1 MKRIAII
8 ERLENSGK
16 DKPFN
21 IVYYLDSSYRK
32 IFDKLNILLIS
43 VISEKNIEEIS
54 NICDGLILTG
64 SANDVYPKYYNE
76 EPIEGKKYDKFDEYL
91 LVKKCVEEFN
101 KYNKPILGICGG
113 IQELNVIFGGT
124 LFQSIPNHNLKDQ
137 SKHILNIEKNSFLHK
152 IYKKEKM
159 EVNSY
164 HKQAIKD
171 VAPGFKIIAKCD
183 DGIIEGIEK
192 DNIIGVQWHP
202 ESVLDMEFFEGF
214 IKIFFN

>member
-1 MKRIAII
+1 M
-8 ERLENSGK
+8 
-16 DKPFN
+16 
-21 IVYYLDSSYRK
+21 
-32 IFDKLNILLIS
+32 
-43 VISEKNIEEIS
+43 
-54 NICDGLILTG
+54 TG

-171 VAPGFKIIAKCD
+171 VAPGFKIIAKCR
-183 DGIIEGIEK
+183 
-192 DNIIGVQWHP
+192 
-202 ESVLDMEFFEGF
+202 
-214 IKIFFN
+214 

>member
-1 MKRIAII
+1 MKKIAII

-113 IQELNVIFGGT
+113 IQELNVIFVGT
-124 LFQSIPNHNLKDQ
+124 LFESIPNHNLKEQ
-137 SKHILNIEKNSFLHK
+137 GKHISN
-152 IYKKEKM
+152 KEKI
-159 EVNSY
+159 SY
-164 HKQAIKD
+164 
-171 VAPGFKIIAKCD
+171 
-183 DGIIEGIEK
+183 
-192 DNIIGVQWHP
+192 
-202 ESVLDMEFFEGF
+202 
-214 IKIFFN
+214 

>member
-1 MKRIAII
+1 MKKIAII

-76 EPIEGKKYDKFDEYL
+76 EPIKSMINL
-91 LVKKCVEEFN
+91 IN
-101 KYNKPILGICGG
+101 IC
-113 IQELNVIFGGT
+113 
-124 LFQSIPNHNLKDQ
+124 
-137 SKHILNIEKNSFLHK
+137 
-152 IYKKEKM
+152 
-159 EVNSY
+159 
-164 HKQAIKD
+164 
-171 VAPGFKIIAKCD
+171 
-183 DGIIEGIEK
+183 
-192 DNIIGVQWHP
+192 W
-202 ESVLDMEFFEGF
+202 
-214 IKIFFN
+214 

>member
-1 MKRIAII
+1 MKKIAII

-76 EPIEGKKYDKFDEYL
+76 EPIEGKKYDKFEL
-91 LVKKCVEEFN
+91 KLIKIGISIFILSIILVFF
-101 KYNKPILGICGG
+101 YI
-113 IQELNVIFGGT
+113 IF
-124 LFQSIPNHNLKDQ
+124 LRK
-137 SKHILNIEKNSFLHK
+137 KNSNKVLYISHK
-152 IYKKEKM
+152 ILRK
-159 EVNSY
+159 
-164 HKQAIKD
+164 
-171 VAPGFKIIAKCD
+171 
-183 DGIIEGIEK
+183 
-192 DNIIGVQWHP
+192 
-202 ESVLDMEFFEGF
+202 
-214 IKIFFN
+214 